1 MNKKLLENGDLWSG
15 LVLAALGVY
24 IIMEARNW
32 TYMGPDG
39 PGAGFFPLWYGIV
52 MVALSAVLVASSV
65 RREASAAGGGVDWR
79 GVGRVGATWLA
90 LAISVALLKVL
101 GFVLS
106 FALLTL
112 TIIRF
117 LYLQSALRALVIAA
131 AYAAGFYLLF
141 DLALGIELPG
151 GWLGF

>member
-1 MNKKLLENGDLWSG
+1 MMDKKLLGSGDLWSG
-15 LVLAALGVY
+15 FVLAVLGVY
-24 IIMEARNW
+24 IITEARNW
-32 TYMGPDG
+32 TYMGNDG

-52 MVALSAVLVASSV
+52 MVVLSAVLVVSSL
-65 RREASAAGGGVDWR
+65 RRKRSADGHVDWR
-79 GVGRVGATWLA
+79 AVARVGATWFT
-90 LAISVALLKVL
+90 LAIAVALLKVL

-106 FALLTL
+106 FAFLAF

-131 AYAAGFYLLF
+131 AYAAGFWLLF
-141 DLALGIELPG
+141 DLALGIELPA